1 MEEPAPS
8 CKILTV
14 RVRKFGLPN
23 NYEEIMNKKLFVAN
37 IPFSLDEEGLR
48 EVFETAGD
56 VVSAKV
62 VKDKYTGR
70 SRGFGFVEMA
80 TTEGC
85 NEAKTKLNGHE
96 VQGKELKVDEAKD
109 NRGPG
114 GGGGSGGGYGGG
126 GNRSGGGGG
135 GYGGG
140 NRSGGG
146 GGGYGGGNRS
156 GGDRD
161 RGSSRGGNRY

>member
-1 MEEPAPS
+1 
-8 CKILTV
+8 
-14 RVRKFGLPN
+14 
-23 NYEEIMNKKLFVAN
+23 MNKKLFVAN
-37 IPFSLDEEGLR
+37 IPFSLDEDGLR

-114 GGGGSGGGYGGG
+114 GGGSGGGYGGGGGSGGGYGGSSGGGGYGGG
-126 GNRSGGGGG
+126 GNRSSGGGG
-135 GYGGG
+135 GY
-140 NRSGGG
+140 RSGGG
-146 GGGYGGGNRS
+146 GGGNRSSGGG
-156 GGDRD
+156 D
-161 RGSSRGGNRY
+161 RGSSRGGNRSY